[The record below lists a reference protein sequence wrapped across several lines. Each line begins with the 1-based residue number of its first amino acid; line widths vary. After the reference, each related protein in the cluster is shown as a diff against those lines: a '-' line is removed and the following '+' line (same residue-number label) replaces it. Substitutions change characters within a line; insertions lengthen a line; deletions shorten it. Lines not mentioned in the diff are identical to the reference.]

1 MTTFN
6 DFIKNLNIDSNP
18 FAFFT
23 TENELKQSANI
34 FTPVNDY
41 ESILSNFS
49 SENSLIILGDRGAGK
64 TALLKNLESKI
75 DRQDIILV
83 SITDF
88 SDLPLNFDSK
98 DFYQFLIAQISLQLF
113 SSLASEKKRI
123 NKLDQEEKILLSY
136 LLQNFVPQVSKAY
149 LRDQIKAIQV
159 PWYKLTYK
167 KFEKLIR
174 DLINYGATA
183 ANTLVDD
190 FLSKHFSGLP
200 PITENVKIKEYF
212 PELDINF
219 EENFLG
225 QDISYFLIKKVLT
238 IVEKLKYT
246 KVIVLIDRIDEDQR
260 FENDAELIA
269 SYTKLILTDEKLL
282 LTPKLQIIFTSWTTP
297 FNFIKQYIRTQKHSC
312 TFIHWSNSDLEN
324 VLNNRLK
331 AFSQNKISNY
341 KELFTT
347 DVTQE
352 DINQILRLANSTPR
366 DLWHIFSNLLTIQ
379 YEKDSSSKKIEKSSI
394 NFALN
399 RFIKNFNYFEYY
411 PKKSNARANSM
422 DIFSYIE
429 ILLKLDENTFNAKQL
444 KEKNQLQHSTAQS
457 YISSMEK
464 MGLINLSNPDSGTAQ
479 YIIRDPKI
487 SYAREKGIKI
497 NRT

>member
-1 MTTFN
+1 MTTFS
-6 DFIKNLNIDSNP
+6 DFLKNLRLDKNP

-23 TENELKQSANI
+23 TENELKQSVEI

-49 SENSLIILGDRGAGK
+49 SDNSLIILGDRGAGK

-75 DRQDIILV
+75 DRKKIISV

-98 DFYQFLIAQISLQLF
+98 DFYQFLITKISVQLF
-113 SSLASEKKRI
+113 SSLANEKTRI

-136 LLQNFVPQVSKAY
+136 LLQNFVPQISKAY
-149 LRDQIKAIQV
+149 LRDQIKTIQI

-167 KFEKLIR
+167 KFEKFIR
-174 DLINYGATA
+174 DIFNYSATA

-200 PITENVKIKEYF
+200 PITENIKIKEYF

-219 EENFLG
+219 EENFLD
-225 QDISYFLIKKVLT
+225 QDISYFLIERILK
-238 IVEKLKYT
+238 IIEKLQYS

-269 SYTKLILTDEKLL
+269 NYTKLILTDEKLL

-297 FNFIKQYIRTQKHSC
+297 FNFIKQYVRTQKHSF
-312 TFIHWSNSDLEN
+312 TVIDWSNRDLEN
-324 VLNNRLK
+324 VINNRLK
-331 AFSQNKISNY
+331 AFSENKVSNY
-341 KELFTT
+341 KELFTA
-347 DVTQE
+347 DVIDD
-352 DINQILRLANSTPR
+352 DINQILKLANSTPR
-366 DLWHIFSNLLTIQ
+366 DLWHIFSNLLRVQ
-379 YEKDSSSKKIEKSSI
+379 YDKDSLSNKIEKNSI
-394 NFALN
+394 SFSLN

-411 PKKSNARANSM
+411 PKKTNARSNSM
-422 DIFSYIE
+422 DIFSYIDL
-429 ILLKLDENTFNAKQL
+429 LLKLDGNTFNAKQL

-464 MGLINLSNPDSGTAQ
+464 MGLISLSNPDSGSAQ

-497 NRT
+497 YRN

>member
-1 MTTFN
+1 M
-6 DFIKNLNIDSNP
+6 
-18 FAFFT
+18 
-23 TENELKQSANI
+23 
-34 FTPVNDY
+34 
-41 ESILSNFS
+41 ILRKK
-49 SENSLIILGDRGAGK
+49 II
-64 TALLKNLESKI
+64 S
-75 DRQDIILV
+75 V

-98 DFYQFLIAQISLQLF
+98 DFYQFLITKISVQLF
-113 SSLASEKKRI
+113 SSLANEKTRI

-136 LLQNFVPQVSKAY
+136 LLQNFVPQISKAY
-149 LRDQIKAIQV
+149 LRDQIKTIQI

-167 KFEKLIR
+167 KFEKFIR
-174 DLINYGATA
+174 DIFNYSATA

-200 PITENVKIKEYF
+200 PITENIKIKEYF

-219 EENFLG
+219 EENFLD
-225 QDISYFLIKKVLT
+225 QDISYFLIERILK
-238 IVEKLKYT
+238 IIEKLQYS

-269 SYTKLILTDEKLL
+269 NYTKLILTDEKLL

-297 FNFIKQYIRTQKHSC
+297 FNFIKQYVRTQKHSF
-312 TFIHWSNSDLEN
+312 TVIDWSNRDLEN
-324 VLNNRLK
+324 VINNRLK
-331 AFSQNKISNY
+331 AFSENKVSNY
-341 KELFTT
+341 KELFTA
-347 DVTQE
+347 DVIDD
-352 DINQILRLANSTPR
+352 DINQILKLANSTPR
-366 DLWHIFSNLLTIQ
+366 DLWHIFSNLLRIQ
-379 YEKDSSSKKIEKSSI
+379 YDKDSLSNKIEKNSI
-394 NFALN
+394 SFALN

-411 PKKSNARANSM
+411 PKKTNARSNSM
-422 DIFSYIE
+422 DIFSYIDL
-429 ILLKLDENTFNAKQL
+429 LLKLDGNTFNAKQL

-464 MGLINLSNPDSGTAQ
+464 MGLISLSNPDSGSAQ

-497 NRT
+497 YRN

>member
-1 MTTFN
+1 MTNFN
-6 DFIKNLNIDSNP
+6 DFLKNLNLDNNP

-23 TENELKQSANI
+23 TENELKQSVDI

-49 SENSLIILGDRGAGK
+49 SDNSLIILGDRGAGK
-64 TALLKNLESKI
+64 TALLKNLELRIDKKKI
-75 DRQDIILV
+75 ISV

-98 DFYQFLIAQISLQLF
+98 DFYQFLITKISIQLF
-113 SSLASEKKRI
+113 SSLANEKKRI
-123 NKLDQEEKILLSY
+123 NNLDQEEKILLSY

-159 PWYKLTYK
+159 PWYKLGYK
-167 KFEKLIR
+167 KIEKIIR
-174 DLINYGATA
+174 DFVNYGTTV
-183 ANTLVDD
+183 ANTLIDD

-219 EENFLG
+219 EENFLD
-225 QDISYFLIKKVLT
+225 QDVSYSLIVRILK
-238 IVEKLKYT
+238 IVEKLHFN

-269 SYTKLILTDEKLL
+269 TYTKLILTDEKLL

-297 FNFIKQYIRTQKHSC
+297 FNFIKQYVRTQKHSC
-312 TFIHWSNSDLEN
+312 TIINWSNSDLEN

-331 AFSQNKISNY
+331 VFSKNKISSY
-341 KELFTT
+341 KELFSA

-352 DINQILRLANSTPR
+352 DFIQILKLANSTPR
-366 DLWHIFSNLLTIQ
+366 DLWHIFANLLRIQ
-379 YEKDSSSKKIEKSSI
+379 YDKDSLSNKIEKSSI
-394 NFALN
+394 SFALS

-411 PKKSNARANSM
+411 PKKTNARSNSM
-422 DIFSYIE
+422 DVFSYIDL
-429 ILLKLDENTFNAKQL
+429 LLKLEDNTFNAKHL

-464 MGLINLSNPDSGTAQ
+464 MGLINLSNPESGTAQ
-479 YIIRDPKI
+479 YKIKDPKI

-497 NRT
+497 YRS

>member
-1 MTTFN
+1 MTTFS
-6 DFIKNLNIDSNP
+6 DFLKNLRLDKNP

-23 TENELKQSANI
+23 TENELKQSVEI

-49 SENSLIILGDRGAGK
+49 SDNSLIILGDRGAGK

-75 DRQDIILV
+75 DRKKIISV

-98 DFYQFLIAQISLQLF
+98 DFYQFLITKISVQLF
-113 SSLASEKKRI
+113 SSLANEKTRI

-136 LLQNFVPQVSKAY
+136 LLQNFVPQISKAY
-149 LRDQIKAIQV
+149 LRDQIKTIQI

-167 KFEKLIR
+167 KFEKFIR
-174 DLINYGATA
+174 DIFNYSATA

-200 PITENVKIKEYF
+200 PITENIKIKEYF

-219 EENFLG
+219 EENFLD
-225 QDISYFLIKKVLT
+225 QDISYFLIERILK
-238 IVEKLKYT
+238 IIEKLQYS

-269 SYTKLILTDEKLL
+269 NYTKLILTDEKLL

-297 FNFIKQYIRTQKHSC
+297 FNFIKQYVRTQKHSF
-312 TFIHWSNSDLEN
+312 TVIDWSNRDLEN
-324 VLNNRLK
+324 VINNRLK
-331 AFSQNKISNY
+331 AFSENKVSNY
-341 KELFTT
+341 KELFTA
-347 DVTQE
+347 DVIDD
-352 DINQILRLANSTPR
+352 DINQILKLANSTPR
-366 DLWHIFSNLLTIQ
+366 DLWHIFSNLLRIQ
-379 YEKDSSSKKIEKSSI
+379 YDKDSLSNKIEKNSI
-394 NFALN
+394 SFSLN

-411 PKKSNARANSM
+411 PKKTNARSNSM
-422 DIFSYIE
+422 DIFSYIDL
-429 ILLKLDENTFNAKQL
+429 LLKLDGNTFNAKQL

-464 MGLINLSNPDSGTAQ
+464 MGLISLSNPDSGSAQ

-497 NRT
+497 YRN

>member
-6 DFIKNLNIDSNP
+6 DFLKNLRLDKNP

-23 TENELKQSANI
+23 TENELKQSVEI

-49 SENSLIILGDRGAGK
+49 SDNSLIILGDRGAGK

-75 DRQDIILV
+75 DRKKIISV

-98 DFYQFLIAQISLQLF
+98 DFYQFLITKISVQLF
-113 SSLASEKKRI
+113 SSLANEKTRI

-136 LLQNFVPQVSKAY
+136 LLQNFVPQISKAY
-149 LRDQIKAIQV
+149 LRDQIKTIQI

-167 KFEKLIR
+167 KFEKFIR
-174 DLINYGATA
+174 DIFNYSATA

-200 PITENVKIKEYF
+200 PITENIKIKEYF
-212 PELDINF
+212 HELDINF
-219 EENFLG
+219 EENFLD
-225 QDISYFLIKKVLT
+225 QDISYFLIERILK
-238 IVEKLKYT
+238 IIEKLQYS

-269 SYTKLILTDEKLL
+269 NYTKLILTDEKLL

-297 FNFIKQYIRTQKHSC
+297 FNFIKQYVRTQKHSF
-312 TFIHWSNSDLEN
+312 TVIDWSNRDLEN
-324 VLNNRLK
+324 VINNRLK
-331 AFSQNKISNY
+331 AFSENKVSNY
-341 KELFTT
+341 KELFTA
-347 DVTQE
+347 DVIDD
-352 DINQILRLANSTPR
+352 DINQILKLANSTPR
-366 DLWHIFSNLLTIQ
+366 DLWHIFSNLLRIQ
-379 YEKDSSSKKIEKSSI
+379 YDKDSLSNKIEKNSI
-394 NFALN
+394 SFALN

-411 PKKSNARANSM
+411 PKKTNARSNSM
-422 DIFSYIE
+422 DIFSYIDL
-429 ILLKLDENTFNAKQL
+429 LLKLDGNTFNAKQL

-464 MGLINLSNPDSGTAQ
+464 MGLISLSNPDSGSAQ

-497 NRT
+497 YRN

>member
-6 DFIKNLNIDSNP
+6 DFLKNLRLDKNP

-23 TENELKQSANI
+23 TENELKQSVEI

-49 SENSLIILGDRGAGK
+49 SDNSLIILGDRGAGK

-75 DRQDIILV
+75 DRKKIISV

-98 DFYQFLIAQISLQLF
+98 DFYQFLITKISVQLF
-113 SSLASEKKRI
+113 SSLANEKTRI

-136 LLQNFVPQVSKAY
+136 LLQNFVPQISKAY
-149 LRDQIKAIQV
+149 LRDQIKTIQI

-167 KFEKLIR
+167 KFEKFIR
-174 DLINYGATA
+174 DIFNYSATA

-200 PITENVKIKEYF
+200 PITENIKIKEYF

-219 EENFLG
+219 EENFLD
-225 QDISYFLIKKVLT
+225 QDISYFLIERILK
-238 IVEKLKYT
+238 IIEKLQYS

-269 SYTKLILTDEKLL
+269 NYTKLILTDEKLL

-297 FNFIKQYIRTQKHSC
+297 FNFIKQYVRTQKHSF
-312 TFIHWSNSDLEN
+312 TVIDWSNRDLEN
-324 VLNNRLK
+324 VINNRLK
-331 AFSQNKISNY
+331 AFSENKVSNY
-341 KELFTT
+341 KELFTA
-347 DVTQE
+347 DVIDD
-352 DINQILRLANSTPR
+352 DINQILKLANSTPR
-366 DLWHIFSNLLTIQ
+366 DLWHIFSNLLRIQ
-379 YEKDSSSKKIEKSSI
+379 YDKDSLSNKIEKNSI
-394 NFALN
+394 SFALN

-411 PKKSNARANSM
+411 PKKTNARSNSM
-422 DIFSYIE
+422 DIFSYIDF
-429 ILLKLDENTFNAKQL
+429 LLKLDGNTFNAKQL

-464 MGLINLSNPDSGTAQ
+464 MGLISLSNPDSGSAQ

-497 NRT
+497 YRN

>member
-6 DFIKNLNIDSNP
+6 DFLKNLRLDKNP

-23 TENELKQSANI
+23 TENELKQSVEI

-49 SENSLIILGDRGAGK
+49 SDNSLIILGDRGAGK

-75 DRQDIILV
+75 DRKKIISV

-98 DFYQFLIAQISLQLF
+98 DFYQFLITKISVQLF
-113 SSLASEKKRI
+113 SSLANEKTRI

-136 LLQNFVPQVSKAY
+136 LLQNFVPQISKAY
-149 LRDQIKAIQV
+149 LRDQIKTIQI

-167 KFEKLIR
+167 KFEKFIR
-174 DLINYGATA
+174 DIFNYSATA

-200 PITENVKIKEYF
+200 PITENIKIKEYF

-219 EENFLG
+219 EENFLD
-225 QDISYFLIKKVLT
+225 QDISYFLIERILK
-238 IVEKLKYT
+238 IIEKLQYS

-269 SYTKLILTDEKLL
+269 NYTKLILTDEKLL

-297 FNFIKQYIRTQKHSC
+297 FNFIKQYVRTQKHSF
-312 TFIHWSNSDLEN
+312 TVIDWSNRDLEN
-324 VLNNRLK
+324 VINNRLK
-331 AFSQNKISNY
+331 AFSENKVSNY
-341 KELFTT
+341 KELFTA
-347 DVTQE
+347 DVIDD
-352 DINQILRLANSTPR
+352 DINQILKLANSTPR
-366 DLWHIFSNLLTIQ
+366 DLWHIFSNLLRIQ
-379 YEKDSSSKKIEKSSI
+379 YDKDSLSNKIEKNSI
-394 NFALN
+394 SFALN

-411 PKKSNARANSM
+411 PKKTNARSNSM
-422 DIFSYIE
+422 DIFSYIDL
-429 ILLKLDENTFNAKQL
+429 LLKLDGNTFNAKQL

-464 MGLINLSNPDSGTAQ
+464 MGLISLSNPDSGSAQ

-497 NRT
+497 YRN

>member
-6 DFIKNLNIDSNP
+6 DFLKNLRLDKNP

-23 TENELKQSANI
+23 TENELKQSVEI

-49 SENSLIILGDRGAGK
+49 SDNSLIILGDRGAGK

-75 DRQDIILV
+75 DRKKIISV

-98 DFYQFLIAQISLQLF
+98 DFYQFLITKISVQLF
-113 SSLASEKKRI
+113 SSLANEKTRI

-136 LLQNFVPQVSKAY
+136 LLQNFVPQISKAY
-149 LRDQIKAIQV
+149 LRDQIKTIQI

-167 KFEKLIR
+167 KFEKFIR
-174 DLINYGATA
+174 DIFNYSATA

-200 PITENVKIKEYF
+200 PITENIKIKEYF

-219 EENFLG
+219 EENFLD
-225 QDISYFLIKKVLT
+225 QDISYFLIERILK
-238 IVEKLKYT
+238 IIEKLQYS

-269 SYTKLILTDEKLL
+269 NYTKLILTDEKLL

-297 FNFIKQYIRTQKHSC
+297 FNFIKQYVRTQKHSC
-312 TFIHWSNSDLEN
+312 TIINWSNSDLEN

-331 AFSQNKISNY
+331 VFSKSKISTY
-341 KELFTT
+341 KELFAA
-347 DVTQE
+347 DVTQD
-352 DINQILRLANSTPR
+352 DINQILKLANSTPR
-366 DLWHIFSNLLTIQ
+366 DLWHIFSNLLRIQ
-379 YEKDSSSKKIEKSSI
+379 YDKDSLSNKIEKSSI
-394 NFALN
+394 GFALN

-411 PKKSNARANSM
+411 PRKTNARSNSM
-422 DIFSYIE
+422 DIFSYIDL
-429 ILLKLDENTFNAKQL
+429 LLKLDENTFNAKQL

-464 MGLINLSNPDSGTAQ
+464 MGLINLSNPDSGSAQ
-479 YIIRDPKI
+479 YTIKDPKI

-497 NRT
+497 YRN

>member
-6 DFIKNLNIDSNP
+6 DFLKNLRLDKNP

-23 TENELKQSANI
+23 TENELKQSVEI

-49 SENSLIILGDRGAGK
+49 FDNSLIILGDRGAGK

-75 DRQDIILV
+75 DRKKIISV

-98 DFYQFLIAQISLQLF
+98 DFYQFLITKISVQLF
-113 SSLASEKKRI
+113 SSLANEKTRI

-136 LLQNFVPQVSKAY
+136 LLQNFVPQISKAY
-149 LRDQIKAIQV
+149 LRDQIKTIQI

-167 KFEKLIR
+167 KFEKFIR
-174 DLINYGATA
+174 DIFNYSATA

-200 PITENVKIKEYF
+200 PITENIKIKEYF

-219 EENFLG
+219 EENFLD
-225 QDISYFLIKKVLT
+225 QDISYFLIERILK
-238 IVEKLKYT
+238 IIEKLQYS

-269 SYTKLILTDEKLL
+269 NYTKLILTDEKLL

-297 FNFIKQYIRTQKHSC
+297 FNFIKQYVRTQKHSF
-312 TFIHWSNSDLEN
+312 TVIDWSNRDLEN
-324 VLNNRLK
+324 VINNRLK
-331 AFSQNKISNY
+331 AFSENKVSNY
-341 KELFTT
+341 KELFTA
-347 DVTQE
+347 DVIDD
-352 DINQILRLANSTPR
+352 DINQILKLANSTPR
-366 DLWHIFSNLLTIQ
+366 DLWHIFSNLLRIQ
-379 YEKDSSSKKIEKSSI
+379 YDKDSLSNKIEKNSI
-394 NFALN
+394 SFALN

-411 PKKSNARANSM
+411 PKKTNARSNSM
-422 DIFSYIE
+422 DIFSYIDL
-429 ILLKLDENTFNAKQL
+429 LLKLDGNTFNAKQL

-464 MGLINLSNPDSGTAQ
+464 MGLISLSNPDSGSAQ

-497 NRT
+497 YRN

>member
-6 DFIKNLNIDSNP
+6 DFLKNLRLDKNP

-23 TENELKQSANI
+23 TENELKQSVEI

-49 SENSLIILGDRGAGK
+49 SDNSLIILGDRGAGK

-75 DRQDIILV
+75 DRKKIISV

-98 DFYQFLIAQISLQLF
+98 DFYQFLITKISLQLF
-113 SSLASEKKRI
+113 SSLANEKTRI

-136 LLQNFVPQVSKAY
+136 LLQNFVPQISKAY
-149 LRDQIKAIQV
+149 LRDQIKTIQI

-167 KFEKLIR
+167 KFEKFIR
-174 DLINYGATA
+174 DIFNYSATA

-200 PITENVKIKEYF
+200 PITENIKIKEYF

-219 EENFLG
+219 EENFLD
-225 QDISYFLIKKVLT
+225 QDISYFLIERILK
-238 IVEKLKYT
+238 IIEKLQYS

-269 SYTKLILTDEKLL
+269 NYTKLILTDEKLL

-297 FNFIKQYIRTQKHSC
+297 FNFIKQYVRTQKHSF
-312 TFIHWSNSDLEN
+312 TVIDWSNRDLEN
-324 VLNNRLK
+324 VINNRLK
-331 AFSQNKISNY
+331 AFSENKVSNY
-341 KELFTT
+341 KELFTA
-347 DVTQE
+347 DVIDD
-352 DINQILRLANSTPR
+352 DINQILKLANSTPR
-366 DLWHIFSNLLTIQ
+366 DLWHIFSNLLRIQ
-379 YEKDSSSKKIEKSSI
+379 YDKDSLSNKIEKNSI
-394 NFALN
+394 SFALN

-411 PKKSNARANSM
+411 PKKTNARSNSM
-422 DIFSYIE
+422 DIFSYIDL
-429 ILLKLDENTFNAKQL
+429 LLKLDGNTFNAKQL

-464 MGLINLSNPDSGTAQ
+464 MGLISLSNPDSGSAQ

-497 NRT
+497 YRN

>member
-6 DFIKNLNIDSNP
+6 EFLKNLNLENNP

-23 TENELKQSANI
+23 TENELKQSVDI
-34 FTPVNDY
+34 FTPINDY

-49 SENSLIILGDRGAGK
+49 SDNSLIILGDRGAGK
-64 TALLKNLESKI
+64 TALIKNLESKTE
-75 DRQDIILV
+75 RKEIISV

-88 SDLPLNFDSK
+88 SDLPLNFESK
-98 DFYQFLIAQISLQLF
+98 DFYHFLISKISLELF
-113 SSLASEKKRI
+113 SSLANEKKRI

-167 KFEKLIR
+167 RFEKIIR
-174 DLINYGATA
+174 DIFNYSATA

-219 EENFLG
+219 EETFLN
-225 QDISYFLIKKVLT
+225 QDISYFLIERILK
-238 IVEKLKYT
+238 IVEKLKFT

-269 SYTKLILTDEKLL
+269 NYTKLILTDEKLL

-297 FNFIKQYIRTQKHSC
+297 FNFIKQYVRTQKHSC
-312 TFIHWSNSDLEN
+312 NIIHWSNSDLES

-331 AFSQNKISNY
+331 VFSKNKVINY
-341 KELFTT
+341 KDLFAS
-347 DVTQE
+347 DVTQ
-352 DINQILRLANSTPR
+352 DDLNAILKLANSTPR
-366 DLWHIFSNLLTIQ
+366 DLWHIFSNLLRIQ
-379 YEKDSSSKKIEKSSI
+379 YDKDSLSTKIEKSSI
-394 NFALN
+394 GFALS
-399 RFIKNFNYFEYY
+399 RFVKNFNYFEYY
-411 PKKSNARANSM
+411 PRKTNARSNSM
-422 DIFSYIE
+422 DVFSYIDL
-429 ILLKLDENTFNAKQL
+429 LLKLDTNTFNAKQL

-457 YISSMEK
+457 YISNMEK
-464 MGLINLSNPDSGTAQ
+464 MGLITLSNPDSGSAQ
-479 YIIRDPKI
+479 YNIKDPKI
-487 SYAREKGIKI
+487 THAREREIKI
-497 NRT
+497 YRT